1 MNTPQPP
8 ASPPLPACI
17 LCVDDEPSIL
27 SALKRVFRPQGY
39 TAPIAGSGRGEMPN
53 NEVR

>member
-8 ASPPLPACI
+8 APPPARI

-27 SALKRVFRPQGY
+27 SALKGVFRPQDY
-39 TAPIAGSGRGEMPN
+39 TVPIAGSGRGEMPN